1 MKKDAATIEK
11 IINRLNDL
19 LAAYQVVY
27 FNTRSSHWMIKGE
40 NFFELHKVFETAYND
55 ATVKIDDI
63 AERILTLGGIPKMF
77 ATDMIKSSVVKEKK
91 VSGDQTEC
99 VKGMIEDQEALE
111 VIENE
116 IVKMADDANDVV
128 TADMLTKYLGQQQKT
143 NWMLYQ
149 FLKKKSHIE
158 VKS

>member
-116 IVKMADDANDVV
+116 IVKMADNANDVV